1 MNITIDTIMADKNKY
16 ETLVHVITELYPS
29 MTDYQKEKL
38 EGVCPELKESE
49 DEKIRKAIIEFL
61 LRLIGRN
68 NNNFDDSE
76 IESWIAWLEK
86 QKTINEP
93 SVIEFDSSHSNII
106 TLPRCKNDKH
116 AQIRQWLFDLVSSF
130 IWHKDWAVGKAD
142 CLAWIACQQK
152 PVEWSE
158 EDTAKMSALSRWL
171 CSNNNSK
178 FDGFRA
184 FELVDWLKTLKPQN
198 HWKPTDAQMECL
210 LCEVNAWTKGCIKRG
225 ILESLYNEL
234 KKL

>member
-38 EGVCPELKESE
+38 EGVCPELAESK
-49 DEKIRKAIIEFL
+49 DEMIRKALIEL
-61 LRLIGRN
+61 VRKHCVNETRCMLEG
-68 NNNFDDSE
+68 
-76 IESWIAWLEK
+76 WL
-86 QKTINEP
+86 
-93 SVIEFDSSHSNII
+93 
-106 TLPRCKNDKH
+106 
-116 AQIRQWLFDLVSSF
+116 
-130 IWHKDWAVGKAD
+130 GK
-142 CLAWIACQQK
+142 QK

-198 HWKPTDAQMECL
+198 HWKPTEQQLFDMEYIMTHYP
-210 LCEVNAWTKGCIKRG
+210 NIRG
-225 ILESLYNEL
+225 MVESVYNEL